1 MNWIKV
7 WDIPQD
13 HWVNSDAETY
23 GMWIKLIRRAETKN
37 RNIVIRG
44 MMIEAKRGSAYAS
57 ENQLATEWGVT
68 RRRVH
73 SFLQKLEQDG
83 MISVQRMSNRYLVIK
98 VSNYA
103 KFQDPPKSMR
113 TTDGQQTDN
122 GRTTDCTTERGL
134 FLTNKQN
141 IQKHRSKNAFANFPQ
156 RETNYDEL
164 FEEAERCS

>member
-13 HWVNSDAETY
+13 HWINSDAETY
-23 GMWIKLIRRAETKN
+23 GMWIKLIRKAETKD

-44 MMIEAKRGSAYAS
+44 TMIEAKRGSAYAS
-57 ENQLATEWGVT
+57 ENELANEWGVS

-73 SFLQKLEQDG
+73 SFISKLEQDG
-83 MISVQRMSNRYLVIK
+83 MISAQRMSNRYLVIK

-113 TTDGQQTDN
+113 TTDGQQKHN
-122 GRTTDCTTERGL
+122 RSTTDCTTEPTS
-134 FLTNKQN
+134 FLTIKQN
-141 IQKHRSKNAFANFPQ
+141 IQKDRRKNAFADFPQ
-156 RETNYDEL
+156 RDTDYDSL
-164 FEEAERCS
+164 FEEVQ